1 MIGSTRQRC
10 FHHSDREASARCPSC
25 HRSYCRECITEH
37 SGRLLCASCL
47 AERSPRPRSSSL
59 KLTAAV
65 APLLTALIGFAVAE
79 QFFHLLG
86 LVLLNIPGLL
96 HEGTLWT
103 ALTGGQP

>member
-1 MIGSTRQRC
+1 MIGSTSQRC
-10 FHHSDREASARCPSC
+10 FHHSAREASARCPSC

-37 SGRLLCASCL
+37 SGRVLCATCL
-47 AERSPRPRSSSL
+47 AERNPQSTSTSVR
-59 KLTAAV
+59 LTAAL

-79 QFFHLLG
+79 HFFHVLG
-86 LVLLNIPGLL
+86 SVLLNIPGLL